1 MLRRQFL
8 SSPIT
13 GSPASMAVPRVRGII
28 PNWRILV
35 LEPNGCRDR
44 LTRTLT
50 RIPTR
55 TLTLPQNRTLN
66 PDSGFGCGIAS
77 ARSRSAE
84 KRAKCTAN
92 VPIRAPF
99 LRIRCCLSA
108 SYWNNINPPPVFAV
122 LGRFYRPQ
130 APGSAHAIALDSLL
144 FALDRHF
151 NIAALP
157 DCTSPMNCLR
167 SMDVSNECEF
177 ERGLRWDRMECQMRR

>member
-108 SYWNNINPPPVFAV
+108 SYWNNINPPPGFCCFGPV
-122 LGRFYRPQ
+122 LPSSGTRFSSCNCVGLVAFRFGQ
-130 APGSAHAIALDSLL
+130 ALQYCSSTRLHQ
-144 FALDRHF
+144 
-151 NIAALP
+151 
-157 DCTSPMNCLR
+157 
-167 SMDVSNECEF
+167 SNELF
-177 ERGLRWDRMECQMRR
+177 TLNGRIQ